1 MATYS
6 NNTTIKI
13 DSKINLSAS
22 STYPAAPASSSYT
35 VPANKYL
42 AFQVDSS
49 ASGTGGTSSV
59 SIDGVTVVSSS
70 SSSTSNRVF
79 NVKAGPGCVVTVS
92 ANNGSVPGSSGSAS
106 LHGVLFSNTP

>member
-22 STYPAAPASSSYT
+22 SIYPSAPASSSYT

-42 AFQVDSS
+42 VFQANSDANGAGGSS
-49 ASGTGGTSSV
+49 YV
-59 SIDGVTVVSSS
+59 SIDGATFVSSN
-70 SSSTSNRVF
+70 SSSTSNKIF
-79 NVKAGPGCVVTVS
+79 NVKAGPGSVITVYAS
-92 ANNGSVPGSSGSAS
+92 NGTVPGSSGSAY
-106 LHGVLFSNTP
+106 LHGVLFANTP